1 MYIQLLKRDFCQLC
15 LVSHNQVYWVYSGL
29 DIYVIVRKKNKNFLF
44 CIGEQPINNTVIVS
58 GEQ

>member
-29 DIYVIVRKKNKNFLF
+29 DIYVIVRKKK
-44 CIGEQPINNTVIVS
+44 
-58 GEQ
+58 

>member
-29 DIYVIVRKKNKNFLF
+29 DIYVIVRKKKIKTFYFVLGNSQL
-44 CIGEQPINNTVIVS
+44 ITL
-58 GEQ
+58 